1 MMRSL
6 RGSAPSLILGALLLG
21 STLIGSVLI
30 SPAQAEDK
38 LRVGKAIQN
47 SFTFGL
53 LDVGIGSGAFKAQGL
68 AIEPVTFSGAARVQ
82 QALTSNDIDIGLST
96 GQDMGFILKG
106 LPAMTVAAISNK
118 PYETLMLVSADG
130 PVKTVVDLK
139 GKKVGVSNIRGYP
152 AWLTIAL
159 SKHEGWGPDGMTI
172 IATGAQPASIAALKT
187 HQIDAWPGDIGTSIE
202 MQEAGEGRILLNFGD
217 VVPPFM
223 NTAMY
228 ATNALIAQHPDQVR
242 RFIKGW
248 LDNIAW
254 ARTHRAETIA
264 LLVPV
269 LNLKPDTV
277 GKIYDQLMPTESTDG
292 RFDPVAMK
300 TMASAIVDLGI
311 LPTPPDV
318 SKLYTEE
325 YLPKS

>member
-1 MMRSL
+1 MRSL
-6 RGSAPSLILGALLLG
+6 RGAAPSPILGALILG
-21 STLIGSVLI
+21 GILIGSALV
-30 SPAQAEDK
+30 SSAHAEDK

-47 SFTFGL
+47 SFTFGM

-68 AIEPVTFSGAARVQ
+68 AIEPVTFSGAAHVQ

-96 GQDMGFILKG
+96 GQDMGFILKV

-118 PYETLMLVSADG
+118 PLETDMLVRADG
-130 PVKTVVDLK
+130 PIQTIAELK
-139 GKKVGVSNIRGYP
+139 GKKVAVSNLRGYP
-152 AWLTIAL
+152 RWLVIEFL
-159 SKHEGWGPDGMTI
+159 KHEGWGESGMTL
-172 IATGAQPASIAALKT
+172 IATGAQQASIAALKT
-187 HQIDAWPGDIGTSIE
+187 GQVDAWAGDVGTSFE
-202 MQEAGEGRILLNFGD
+202 MEQTREGRILFNFGD

-228 ATNALIAQHPDQVR
+228 ATNTLIAQHPDEVR

-254 ARTHRAETIA
+254 ARKHRAETVA
-264 LLVPV
+264 LLLPV
-269 LNLKPDTV
+269 LNLKPDIV

-292 RFDPVAMK
+292 RFDPAAMK
-300 TMASAIVDLGI
+300 TMPQAIVDLGI
-311 LPTPPDV
+311 LDTPPDV
-318 SKLYTEE
+318 SKLYTEA

>member
-1 MMRSL
+1 MRAMRHAAL
-6 RGSAPSLILGALLLG
+6 TLALTGALVV
-21 STLIGSVLI
+21 SAFVS
-30 SPAQAEDK
+30 SAQAEDR

-47 SFTFGL
+47 SFTFGM
-53 LDVGIGSGAFKAQGL
+53 LDVGIGSGAFKAQGFQ
-68 AIEPVTFSGAARVQ
+68 IEPVTFSGAARVQ

-118 PYETLMLVSADG
+118 PYETLLLVSADG
-130 PVKTVVDLK
+130 PVKTVADLK

-172 IATGAQPASIAALKT
+172 VATGAQPASIAALKT

-228 ATNALIAQHPDQVR
+228 ASNALIAQHPDQVR

-254 ARTHRAETIA
+254 ARGHRAETIA

-269 LNLKPDTV
+269 LNLKPETV

-292 RFDPVAMK
+292 RFDPVAMQ
-300 TMASAIVDLGI
+300 TMGSAIVDLGI
-311 LPTPPDV
+311 LDTPPDV
-318 SKLYTEE
+318 SKLYTEAF
-325 YLPKS
+325 LPKS